1 MKLVSLYKFSINL
14 TNITKLKVPRMS
26 QQKIS
31 QQKNIDLSVAIAPPK
46 FQIPSDS
53 LEDCPICMEKII
65 GVNISVTTCG
75 HAFHCFCL
83 LTAVESNEECPLCR
97 HPLVKIEYETDDD
110 EGENNNDGD
119 DDSETIGSN
128 STRSS
133 DEDEEDS
140 IVTLE
145 ALTNK
150 ISNLGYTMK
159 DLIYMLTPIRS
170 DDPKYTEDYCEN
182 LFDTIDKIKDGR
194 ISLSQRDTRSYSQVL
209 IGTASEEPVVQE
221 ITYIHEEENEN
232 EKEEVDIFN
241 EVMTTIDIMIVRLEN
256 NIRPSSIIKYQWN
269 PEVISY

>member
-1 MKLVSLYKFSINL
+1 MCYIKKLKFVSLYKFFINL
-14 TNITKLKVPRMS
+14 TKAPRMS
-26 QQKIS
+26 QQKMT
-31 QQKNIDLSVAIAPPK
+31 QEKNIDVSVAIAPPK

-97 HPLVKIEYETDDD
+97 HPLVKIEYDTDD
-110 EGENNNDGD
+110 EGENNTDGD
-119 DDSETIGSN
+119 DGSETIGSN

-133 DEDEEDS
+133 DDEEDS

-194 ISLSQRDTRSYSQVL
+194 IPLSQRDTRSYSQVL
-209 IGTASEEPVVQE
+209 IGSASEPEPEPEQVQMPE
-221 ITYIHEEENEN
+221 ITYLHEE

-256 NIRPSSIIKYQWN
+256 NIRPTTIKYQWN